1 MNDDSDSED
10 SVSEEDK
17 ITLEITELADF
28 KELMVSYTRT
38 YFEYDG
44 NGMRVGEE

>member
-1 MNDDSDSED
+1 MP
-10 SVSEEDK
+10 EEDK

-44 NGMRVGEE
+44 NGMRVSEE